1 VELFL
6 KNRFRTRVYT
16 CFGHHIDPWNRHLK
30 HGREWLRLA
39 SSTALEAGD
48 LAFASYNRFNML
60 ANLLASGE
68 PLIKV
73 QNEAETALHF
83 AKKIGFGM
91 VADLVSSQLAC
102 IRALR
107 GLTSN
112 MSSFNG
118 PDLDEQ
124 AFEKHLESHPEL
136 SAAKFRYWMRK
147 LQVYCH
153 AGDYMAAVAAA
164 AKVQHL
170 PWESQS
176 FFEVAEYCLF
186 NTLAHT
192 GQRINCLNATAV
204 KPAPG
209 IFEPA

>member
-1 VELFL
+1 MVNLCLEYGNSDASCYAYAVLARTLGSRFGDYRTGYRFGKL
-6 KNRFRTRVYT
+6 SLRLLDKLGSDRFRTRVYT

-39 SSTALEAGD
+39 STTAPEAGD
-48 LAFASYNRFNML
+48 LAFASYNRSNML

-73 QNEAETALHF
+73 QNEAETALQF

-112 MSSFNG
+112 
-118 PDLDEQ
+118 
-124 AFEKHLESHPEL
+124 
-136 SAAKFRYWMRK
+136 W
-147 LQVYCH
+147 
-153 AGDYMAAVAAA
+153 VA
-164 AKVQHL
+164 L
-170 PWESQS
+170 
-176 FFEVAEYCLF
+176 
-186 NTLAHT
+186 T
-192 GQRINCLNATAV
+192 GRT
-204 KPAPG
+204 
-209 IFEPA
+209 